1 MASMDVGGS
10 NAEAATR
17 MDEGEA
23 KAESMTSK
31 DYYFDS
37 YSHFG
42 IHEEMLKDEVRTS
55 EYKRAIEHN
64 KQNIEGKVVL
74 DIGCGTGILSMFCAK
89 VGAKAVY
96 AIDCSEI
103 ATYATKIVKEN
114 GMEDVI
120 TVIKGK
126 VEEIE
131 LPVDK
136 VDVIVS
142 EWMGYFL
149 FYESMLDT
157 VIHAR
162 DKWLKP
168 GGVMLPDFL
177 TLNVVGIEDAEY
189 KKEKLDFWDN
199 VYGYSMKCIKEVAIT
214 EPLVD
219 VVENNQVCTG
229 VQVLREVRVPD
240 YSVEDCTFT
249 SPFEL
254 VAKRNDYIHALVAYF
269 DTHFSTGHKPNMFST
284 SPAAQQTHWKQT
296 VFYLPEEITICEG
309 ERLKGTLSCRPN
321 KGNRRDLD
329 ITISYEHNGKWQQAK
344 GQMEYKMR

>member
-1 MASMDVGGS
+1 
-10 NAEAATR
+10 
-17 MDEGEA
+17 
-23 KAESMTSK
+23 MTSK

-55 EYKRAIEHN
+55 QYRRAIEHN
-64 KQNIEGKVVL
+64 RQNIEGKVVL
-74 DIGCGTGILSMFCAK
+74 DIGCGTGILSLFCAQ

-103 ATYATKIVKEN
+103 ADYAKLIVKEN
-114 GMEDVI
+114 KYDHVI

-126 VEEIE
+126 VEEIT

-157 VIHAR
+157 VIYSR

-168 GGVMLPDFL
+168 GGVMLPDYL
-177 TLNVVGIEDAEY
+177 TLNLVGIEDAEY
-189 KKEKLDFWDN
+189 KNEKLNFWDN
-199 VYGYSMKCIKEVAIT
+199 VYGFSMKCIKDVAIQ

-219 VVENNQVCTG
+219 VVEAQQVCTD
-229 VQVLREVRVPD
+229 VRLLRECKVPE

-249 SPFEL
+249 CPFEL
-254 VAKRNDYIHALVAYF
+254 TAKRNDYIHALVAYF
-269 DTHFSTGHKPNMFST
+269 DTFFHHRPQAHKVLYWTRAPADALEADCVLLGSRDHDLRGREAHGDAGVQAERHEQKRPGHHHHLRTQWKVAANKREHGVQNEVKKRKPATRNV
-284 SPAAQQTHWKQT
+284 PLHTHPK
-296 VFYLPEEITICEG
+296 
-309 ERLKGTLSCRPN
+309 
-321 KGNRRDLD
+321 
-329 ITISYEHNGKWQQAK
+329 
-344 GQMEYKMR
+344 